1 MPPSPPQLTGWTRP
15 RIIFLSLW
23 ALVTVLVIALARDV
37 ILPFIL
43 AAVIAFVLKPLVERL
58 EKRGLSRVVAILSTY
73 LISALVLAVS
83 VSLIA
88 PRLYDEA
95 VSMSRE
101 APRMARKAA
110 EEWAP
115 AVDGKIQQFF
125 GSVGEAPK
133 KESKPAV
140 ILRKQADGSSTLE
153 LGSGAKIVDD
163 GSGGW
168 RLISVGEEERL
179 SLQDLV
185 EDGLHSGLDYMKH
198 HVLDVIRL
206 GQVVVSSVTRAIFMS
221 FMTLMVAGYLMYTR
235 EGIAHFFRG
244 LVPPRHRVSY
254 EQLIR
259 RMDKGLSGVV
269 RGQLIICLVNGV
281 LSAIGFAILGLK
293 YWHLLA
299 LLAGIMSLIPIFGS
313 ILSTIPAV
321 LVGLTQDVW
330 IAFWVLIWILGI
342 HQVEANFLN
351 PKIIG
356 DAAKLHPVMV
366 VFVLMVGEHYLGLWG
381 ALLAVPCLS
390 IVQSL
395 FHHFRFQAMPDLP
408 PDTLVLENSALLAA
422 NMALQATYG
431 GATAAPSEA
440 SETTDTAGSQSKEST
455 ENIAGKD
462 SEE

>member
-1 MPPSPPQLTGWTRP
+1 
-15 RIIFLSLW
+15 
-23 ALVTVLVIALARDV
+23 
-37 ILPFIL
+37 
-43 AAVIAFVLKPLVERL
+43 
-58 EKRGLSRVVAILSTY
+58 
-73 LISALVLAVS
+73 
-83 VSLIA
+83 
-88 PRLYDEA
+88 
-95 VSMSRE
+95 
-101 APRMARKAA
+101 
-110 EEWAP
+110 
-115 AVDGKIQQFF
+115 
-125 GSVGEAPK
+125 
-133 KESKPAV
+133 
-140 ILRKQADGSSTLE
+140 
-153 LGSGAKIVDD
+153 
-163 GSGGW
+163 
-168 RLISVGEEERL
+168 
-179 SLQDLV
+179 
-185 EDGLHSGLDYMKH
+185 
-198 HVLDVIRL
+198 
-206 GQVVVSSVTRAIFMS
+206 
-221 FMTLMVAGYLMYTR
+221 
-235 EGIAHFFRG
+235 
-244 LVPPRHRVSY
+244 
-254 EQLIR
+254 
-259 RMDKGLSGVV
+259 
-269 RGQLIICLVNGV
+269 
-281 LSAIGFAILGLK
+281 
-293 YWHLLA
+293 
-299 LLAGIMSLIPIFGS
+299 MSLIPIFGS